1 MYNNYP
7 GASLQSF
14 VKAVFPS
21 CVMFLIVSE
30 KDVLTFYTVIKT
42 TKIAISMTC
51 PSLKLPMHV
60 SGYTQQLII
69 SHSWLAYSTQQLYI
83 EDDIF
88 VINIYQTCQCLPQ
101 EFTFWQNVYV
111 SQCVISSEHIQR
123 NGRSI
128 DRLGKQPEDVSG
140 FPEMLNLP
148 RTLSSMWYL

>member
-1 MYNNYP
+1 MCN
-7 GASLQSF
+7 
-14 VKAVFPS
+14 
-21 CVMFLIVSE
+21 VSYCFR
-30 KDVLTFYTVIKT
+30 KRCFNFYTVIKT
-42 TKIAISMTC
+42 IEIAISMTC
-51 PSLKLPMHV
+51 PSFKLPMLQDIPNDLLSAIV
-60 SGYTQQLII
+60 DCPTQ
-69 SHSWLAYSTQQLYI
+69 HSREICYIQLYI

-123 NGRSI
+123 HGRSI

-148 RTLSSMWYL
+148 RTLSNMWYL